1 MNILLTALLV
11 VNLALFVLICYVFV
25 RVSRTIKDKY
35 QTFIDFITPPGKDE
49 PSALALTVSNMSDVL
64 ARSLIAQVKG
74 YLMGLQSG
82 AVRGENAEALE
93 TAIDVAGTA
102 NPLIGAVANI
112 PGVKKLLRKNP
123 GLLDLAIQQF
133 MKSRGP
139 GSGPGPGPSN
149 GHTNN
154 HIQTTFKL

>member
-25 RVSRTIKDKY
+25 RVSRTIKDRY
-35 QTFIDFITPPGKDE
+35 QTFIEFITPPGKDE

-82 AVRGENAEALE
+82 QVRGENAEALE

-139 GSGPGPGPSN
+139 GSGPGPVPSN